1 MADVV
6 IVDYGMGNLR
16 SVSKALEATGATV
29 VISEDAEQVAKA
41 DRLVLP
47 GVGAF
52 EDAMIALRRRGMDA
66 AVRDFV
72 ATGRPFLGICL
83 GLQLLFEIGL
93 EDGEHQGL
101 GILPGKCIPLPA
113 DLHDADGRRL
123 KIPHMGWNSLVIHRR
138 APIYDGLA
146 EGADVYFVHSY
157 VVAPSD
163 AAIASTWTDYGQRF
177 VSSVWHENIMAV
189 QFHPEKSQQVG
200 LTMLRNFVAT
210 K

>member
-83 GLQLLFEIGL
+83 GLQL
-93 EDGEHQGL
+93 DR
-101 GILPGKCIPLPA
+101 K
-113 DLHDADGRRL
+113 
-123 KIPHMGWNSLVIHRR
+123 S
-138 APIYDGLA
+138 
-146 EGADVYFVHSY
+146 
-157 VVAPSD
+157 VV
-163 AAIASTWTDYGQRF
+163 
-177 VSSVWHENIMAV
+177 
-189 QFHPEKSQQVG
+189 
-200 LTMLRNFVAT
+200 
-210 K
+210 